1 MLIFCYVFS
10 KIPIYMGESEYR
22 EDFLDDDENDS
33 DRLDQVFNKI
43 RFLKLIFIYS
53 SF

>member
-1 MLIFCYVFS
+1 
-10 KIPIYMGESEYR
+10 MGESEYR

-33 DRLDQVFNKI
+33 DRLDKVFYKI
-43 RFLKLIFIYS
+43 RFFKLIFIYS